1 MIHINQILQ
10 KGDWKVGPPRT
21 INSIKHHLSQHNLKR
36 LKQKG
41 KKGKV
46 QPSNF
51 FNVINEPIKI
61 MPESSWGAGD
71 SPTLA
76 GNPPDPLHDVLI
88 GPPND
93 LFKRL
98 DKHFACIGAMK
109 LFKEKYHLK
118 MTEGN

>member
-51 FNVINEPIKI
+51 FNVINEPINI

-76 GNPPDPLHDVLI
+76 GNPPDPLHETVFRQGRTLLDQ
-88 GPPND
+88 GCPN
-93 LFKRL
+93 F
-98 DKHFACIGAMK
+98 DKKILGASVH
-109 LFKEKYHLK
+109 EKI
-118 MTEGN
+118 EI